1 MASKQKIKLADLMKK
16 QIVNF
21 INAIVYSLLLSYLIS
36 AMLPELISFTMLAQI
51 IILPVWLGVVFFQSS
66 EKINYGTDKK
76 SKKLLHQARQT
87 PVMAPGSLNIGQNIG
102 YAIQNKRENLKNEG
116 GSPNLVR

>member
-1 MASKQKIKLADLMKK
+1 MLKSSIRWIGMASKQKIKLADLMKK

-36 AMLPELISFTMLAQI
+36 TMLPELISFTMLAQI

-66 EKINYGTDKK
+66 EKISYGTDK
-76 SKKLLHQARQT
+76 
-87 PVMAPGSLNIGQNIG
+87 
-102 YAIQNKRENLKNEG
+102 NLK
-116 GSPNLVR
+116 SYFTKPDKPLLWLQVL